1 MEIVTVFTNK
11 GGVGKTT
18 LSWLIG
24 EGLTYCNNGEGA
36 VKVLLIDMDQQRNLT
51 STLIDSEHREK
62 VCQDSNIVKVLLG
75 GSIAEN
81 TVSTGLK
88 NLFLVPGSIEVN
100 NQQNFNVKRLYD
112 AITEFKKSEYASEI
126 NYIIIDNHGKAD
138 IWTDSA
144 LLACDK
150 ILVPFEC
157 DHYNIDALQHIM
169 RIMKE
174 KYPDKIDKIKIIPNK
189 FKPVNTMWSYLD
201 AARINYQDKITR
213 TTVPLG
219 QDIAKTMMENKSLYL
234 KKTGTGKIADAMKD
248 LISEVFGYD
257 VNDINK
263 RLINER
269 KERMSER
276 AKQIFRK
283 IKEAKQGAVNG

>member
-18 LSWLIG
+18 LSWLVG
-24 EGLTYCNNGEGA
+24 EGLTYCNDPKGGE

-51 STLIDSEHREK
+51 STLIDTGSREK
-62 VCQDSNIVKVLLG
+62 VCKESNIVKVLLG

-81 TVSTGLK
+81 TVSTSFK

-100 NQQNFNVKRLYD
+100 HQQNFDVKRLFD
-112 AITEFKKSEYASEI
+112 AIKEFKESEYASEI

-138 IWTDSA
+138 IWTDASI
-144 LLACDK
+144 LASDR

-174 KYPDKIDKIKIIPNK
+174 KYPEKISKVKIIPNK

-213 TTVPLG
+213 TTIPLG

-248 LISEVFGYD
+248 MIAEVFGYD
-257 VNDINK
+257 VSEINK
-263 RLINER
+263 RLIKER

-276 AKQIFRK
+276 ARQIFQK
-283 IKEAKQGAVNG
+283 IKLSKKGA

>member
-1 MEIVTVFTNK
+1 M
-11 GGVGKTT
+11 
-18 LSWLIG
+18 
-24 EGLTYCNNGEGA
+24 Y
-36 VKVLLIDMDQQRNLT
+36 
-51 STLIDSEHREK
+51 
-62 VCQDSNIVKVLLG
+62 
-75 GSIAEN
+75 
-81 TVSTGLK
+81 
-88 NLFLVPGSIEVN
+88 
-100 NQQNFNVKRLYD
+100 KRQ
-112 AITEFKKSEYASEI
+112 
-126 NYIIIDNHGKAD
+126 
-138 IWTDSA
+138 
-144 LLACDK
+144 
-150 ILVPFEC
+150 